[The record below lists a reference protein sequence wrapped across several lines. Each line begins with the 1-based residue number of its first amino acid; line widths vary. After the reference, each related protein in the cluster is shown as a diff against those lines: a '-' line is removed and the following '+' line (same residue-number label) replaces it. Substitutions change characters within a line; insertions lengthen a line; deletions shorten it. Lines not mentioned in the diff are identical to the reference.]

1 MRPPERRIV
10 LDAAAFDILASRDW
24 RSFIALVEATLA
36 RGASVWCSAVT
47 IAEVARGD
55 QRTRAVEAILRGRA
69 GITINVQPTD
79 EAFAK
84 LVGSILH
91 TGDRGSAHIADAHVV
106 ATCAGADFAT
116 VITADPD
123 DIVHLAAAIPGT
135 RVGIWRV

>member
-1 MRPPERRIV
+1 MQQPERRVV
-10 LDAAAFDILASRDW
+10 LDAAAFDVLASRQW
-24 RSFIALVEATLA
+24 RSFIALVEGTLK

-55 QRTRAVEAILRGRA
+55 QRTRAVEAMLRGRS

-84 LVGSILH
+84 RVGSILH
-91 TGDRGSAHIADAHVV
+91 LGDRGSEHIADAHVV
-106 ATCAGADFAT
+106 ATCAGADYAI

-123 DIVHLAAAIPGT
+123 DIVHLSAAIPGT
-135 RVGIWRV
+135 HIGIWRV